1 MRLHADY
8 AEAYTALGEIY
19 LYQKRIDDAVQVLER
34 AVAIMPQMKQAHYRL
49 GQAYEAKGLHRKA
62 QEELDRAN
70 SLSSTAPKDV
80 PNQ

>member
-1 MRLHADY
+1 
-8 AEAYTALGEIY
+8 
-19 LYQKRIDDAVQVLER
+19 
-34 AVAIMPQMKQAHYRL
+34 MKQAHYRL

>member
-1 MRLHADY
+1 MHPDH

-19 LYQKRIDDAVQVLER
+19 LYQKRVDDAVQALER
-34 AVAIMPQMKQAHYRL
+34 AVAIAPQMKQAHYRL
-49 GQAYEAKGLHRKA
+49 GQAYEAKGLHTQA

-70 SLSSTAPKDV
+70 SLSPVAPKDV